1 MLSVV
6 YKKFQ
11 ALGLVCIARESE
23 YVVMSV
29 KPLTSR
35 VHRFALGEKTGESVG
50 ITCLDNTK
58 NIFSIASQIS

>member
-6 YKKFQ
+6 YKKIQ
-11 ALGLVCIARESE
+11 ALGLVSVAREIE

-35 VHRFALGEKTGESVG
+35 VHCFALGEKTGESVG
-50 ITCLDNTK
+50 FTCLDNTK